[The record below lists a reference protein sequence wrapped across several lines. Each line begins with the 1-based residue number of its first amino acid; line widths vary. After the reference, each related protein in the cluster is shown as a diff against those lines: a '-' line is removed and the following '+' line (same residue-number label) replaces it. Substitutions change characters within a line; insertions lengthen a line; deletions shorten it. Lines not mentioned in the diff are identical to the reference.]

1 MPTVIHSDA
10 DNIGVTDQYLIRLLA
25 VVLRVREER
34 AEVRMS
40 LI

>member
-1 MPTVIHSDA
+1 MSALIDRDA
-10 DNIGVTDQYLIRLLA
+10 DNIGVTNQYLTRLLA